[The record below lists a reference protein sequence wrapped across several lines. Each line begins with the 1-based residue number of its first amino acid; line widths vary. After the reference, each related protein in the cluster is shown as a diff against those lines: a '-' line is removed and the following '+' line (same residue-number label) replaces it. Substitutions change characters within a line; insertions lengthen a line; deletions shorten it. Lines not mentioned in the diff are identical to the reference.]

1 MTTAVASRVEHQKE
15 EELYF
20 YSNLEALMAE
30 KGLSITELSER
41 TGVAQSTIRSLIRGR
56 LKRLDSLSTGKL
68 AQFFGCK
75 LDELYVIWFIKKA
88 MWSSKS
94 SIKSN
99 ATSLKKFYTFLL
111 EKGLIE
117 PDDLQELKETIKE
130 EMSEWLAT
138 LERYDDP
145 SIEDMSEVWGF

>member
-1 MTTAVASRVEHQKE
+1 MTTAVASQVEHQKE

-30 KGLSITELSER
+30 KGLSITELSEQ

-75 LDELYVIWFIKKA
+75 LDELYVMKW
-88 MWSSKS
+88 
-94 SIKSN
+94 
-99 ATSLKKFYTFLL
+99 
-111 EKGLIE
+111 E
-117 PDDLQELKETIKE
+117 
-130 EMSEWLAT
+130 
-138 LERYDDP
+138 
-145 SIEDMSEVWGF
+145 